1 MSLRD
6 GFFVTPAG
14 LVYGL
19 INGSAYLTEP
29 WDKDDPLGKLK
40 PGYYDLDLNPVPEE
54 IALAPDVEGAS

>member
-6 GFFVTPAG
+6 EFFVNSKG
-14 LVYGL
+14 MIYGL

-29 WDKDDPLGKLK
+29 QDKDDPLGKLK

-54 IALAPDVEGAS
+54 IALAPDD